1 VDDRT
6 VHRDSEVAMNQEDFD
21 HAVRNA
27 AVGVAL
33 EIQRIRMAMQRL
45 ETHLQRMDQACLAC
59 KELEKTEQEMID
71 KI

>member
-1 VDDRT
+1 MDKDT
-6 VHRDSEVAMNQEDFD
+6 FEHEI
-21 HAVRNA
+21 RNA
-27 AVGVAL
+27 AMGVAL

-45 ETHLQRMDQACLAC
+45 ETHLQRMDRACLVC

>member
-1 VDDRT
+1 MDKDT
-6 VHRDSEVAMNQEDFD
+6 FEHEI
-21 HAVRNA
+21 RNA
-27 AVGVAL
+27 SMGVAL
-33 EIQRIRMAMQRL
+33 EVQRIRMAMQRL

>member
-1 VDDRT
+1 
-6 VHRDSEVAMNQEDFD
+6 MNQEDFD

-33 EIQRIRMAMQRL
+33 EVQRIRMAMQRL
-45 ETHLQRMDQACLAC
+45 ETHLQRMDQACKSC
-59 KELEKTEQEMID
+59 KELEKSEQSLID

>member
-1 VDDRT
+1 
-6 VHRDSEVAMNQEDFD
+6 MNQEDFD

-45 ETHLQRMDQACLAC
+45 ETHLQRMDQACKNC

>member
-1 VDDRT
+1 
-6 VHRDSEVAMNQEDFD
+6 MNQEDFD

-33 EIQRIRMAMQRL
+33 EVQRIRMAMQRL

-59 KELEKTEQEMID
+59 KELEKIEHELIE
-71 KI
+71 II